1 MSVNADMRVPKIAEL
16 IAEQIQDDIAAG
28 RLREGDGLPSEA
40 AIMTSFGVCQ
50 RAQPCAPS
58 DRGRRRGR
66 RDADLTFPPGV
77 LHCELNWRDRAGAG
91 SSCSPPDPGA
101 RAVSMSA
108 VRLSLIHI

>member
-50 RAQPCAPS
+50 RAQPCAAR
-58 DRGRRRGR
+58 DRGRGR
-66 RDADLTFPPGV
+66 AQGDPDLAFPPGIMT
-77 LHCELNWRDRAGAG
+77 RF
-91 SSCSPPDPGA
+91 PG
-101 RAVSMSA
+101 RPV
-108 VRLSLIHI
+108 